1 MQIQD
6 FINLA
11 NACNALES
19 VARQLPPRSP
29 EIGAIELAAHAL
41 ILITEPRADTEHNK
55 SQTADDRRRM
65 MKDWCAQDKH
75 FEAYIASWKEDIA
88 SNGTDEQRA
97 FITYIEEPETTD
109 FASTDDEHDIETR
122 PFADNLPRPD
132 HALQILEALAQ
143 HYPADTLNR
152 VRVQF
157 ALYTLRYTV
166 EHNHVAA
173 LGRFLDDA
181 EKSHERYSDD

>member
-1 MQIQD
+1 MQIQH

-29 EIGAIELAAHAL
+29 ELGAIELGAHAL
-41 ILITEPRADTEHNK
+41 IMITEPRADTEPNK
-55 SQTADDRRRM
+55 SQNADDRRRT
-65 MKDWCAQDKH
+65 MKDWCAQGKH
-75 FEAYIASWKEDIA
+75 LEAYIASWKEDIA
-88 SNGTDEQRA
+88 RNGTDEQRA
-97 FITYIEEPETTD
+97 FITYIEESETTD
-109 FASTDDEHDIETR
+109 VASNADDLETR
-122 PFADNLPRPD
+122 PVADRLPTPSEAIR
-132 HALQILEALAQ
+132 ILEALAQ

-152 VRVQF
+152 VRVQL

-181 EKSHERYSDD
+181 EKSHERYGDD